1 MLDVPR
7 LYIEFI
13 AIFLF
18 LIFIFVAFIYYDT
31 FEQFLPTISLF
42 AISAFKIL
50 PSINR
55 VIVGIQKINFSRN
68 SVNVI
73 NRLLEIENVEKKLYQ
88 LNQLTLKTKF
98 K

>member
-55 VIVGIQKINFSRN
+55 VIVGIQNKFF
-68 SVNVI
+68 
-73 NRLLEIENVEKKLYQ
+73 KKYKC
-88 LNQLTLKTKF
+88 N
-98 K
+98 